1 MKIEDNLKE
10 IFTDKNNIKWDAYF
24 MSLAKLSAFR
34 SKDPNTKVGAC
45 IVNKNKYVVSLGYNG
60 MPTGVNETKKNND
73 EYFSWDRPKDKDDVL
88 NSKYTFVIHAEQNAI
103 INANITNSNIEEGST
118 IYVTHFPCYNCAK
131 LLVQSKIAKVIY
143 ETDYVPDSQD
153 HEASEKILKTFKVD
167 IVKLEPKFDIEFKIK
182 K

>member
-103 INANITNSNIEEGST
+103 INANIETIIKVFSFQKFLNVSKASLKYSKVLSFFSINFSLIFSKLIILYYLSFYKLNIFFNFS
-118 IYVTHFPCYNCAK
+118 HFF
-131 LLVQSKIAKVIY
+131 IFI
-143 ETDYVPDSQD
+143 
-153 HEASEKILKTFKVD
+153 F
-167 IVKLEPKFDIEFKIK
+167 
-182 K
+182 

>member
-24 MSLAKLSAFR
+24 MALAKLSAFR

-60 MPTGVNETKKNND
+60 MPTGVNETRKNND

-103 INANITNSNIEEGST
+103 INANIETIIKVFSFQKFLNASKARIKYSKVLNFFSINFSLIFSKLIISSYLSFYKLNIFFNFS
-118 IYVTHFPCYNCAK
+118 HFF
-131 LLVQSKIAKVIY
+131 IFI
-143 ETDYVPDSQD
+143 
-153 HEASEKILKTFKVD
+153 F
-167 IVKLEPKFDIEFKIK
+167 
-182 K
+182 